1 MFHGPRTSSN
11 ISFLLRSSLELQK
24 DIPWIDGLHQKTEEE
39 RKGKERK
46 MMGLAVASM
55 WEAALNKTTTTYNQ
69 QTGVCDFRTIS
80 HHLKLPHST

>member
-1 MFHGPRTSSN
+1 
-11 ISFLLRSSLELQK
+11 
-24 DIPWIDGLHQKTEEE
+24 
-39 RKGKERK
+39 

-80 HHLKLPHST
+80 HHLKLTHST